1 MFVGFPSPNHLSLL
15 DHQLELYDAHYSSDV
30 GRFEVVI
37 NQPMILVR
45 FALGLSCPPA
55 ISPASARAPPRPSF
69 RLPGKV
75 GCCLRTG
82 IPAKPAN
89 FWGRVTQK
97 LLSGDYTYPTRE
109 FGSSNF
115 QSRSRHAAAV
125 ANQIYQIMPG
135 FLKQRKLCF
144 WEARSSWPSELF
156 QFLVN
161 LPSSFL
167 EKLSRSIPCGCSYW
181 CCQKNQAN

>member
-1 MFVGFPSPNHLSLL
+1 
-15 DHQLELYDAHYSSDV
+15 
-30 GRFEVVI
+30 
-37 NQPMILVR
+37 MILVH

-55 ISPASARAPPRPSF
+55 ISPASARAPPRPSL
-69 RLPGKV
+69 RLPGKIGKPETTLTG

-82 IPAKPAN
+82 IPAKRAN

-161 LPSSFL
+161 LLSSFL

-181 CCQKNQAN
+181 CCQKNLAN